1 MLDVKKSRL
10 KIEKAKLLS
19 IAGEKT
25 KIKFSHAGTVR
36 GNLDVKMPI
45 VVRQGHKQACV
56 SGADLSH
63 KSAGVKVA
71 VGLMVD
77 SRSWMQ
83 YPGLNHNGET
93 SAWHG

>member
-1 MLDVKKSRL
+1 MLDVKKSRP
-10 KIEKAKLLS
+10 KKVEKAKLLS

-56 SGADLSH
+56 SGVFQSQARWCQS
-63 KSAGVKVA
+63 SG
-71 VGLMVD
+71 
-77 SRSWMQ
+77 RSYGRFLEPDAIPWIK
-83 YPGLNHNGET
+83 P
-93 SAWHG
+93 

>member
-19 IAGEKT
+19 IAGKKT

-45 VVRQGHKQACV
+45 VVRQGHK
-56 SGADLSH
+56 
-63 KSAGVKVA
+63 
-71 VGLMVD
+71 
-77 SRSWMQ
+77 
-83 YPGLNHNGET
+83 
-93 SAWHG
+93 

>member
-19 IAGEKT
+19 IAGKKT

-36 GNLDVKMPI
+36 GNLDVKISI

-56 SGADLSH
+56 SGVSQ
-63 KSAGVKVA
+63 SQE
-71 VGLMVD
+71 
-77 SRSWMQ
+77 R
-83 YPGLNHNGET
+83 
-93 SAWHG
+93 

>member
-1 MLDVKKSRL
+1 MLDVKKSRP
-10 KIEKAKLLS
+10 KKVEKAKLLS

-56 SGADLSH
+56 SGVSQSQARWCQSSGRSYGRFLEPD
-63 KSAGVKVA
+63 AIPWVK
-71 VGLMVD
+71 
-77 SRSWMQ
+77 Q
-83 YPGLNHNGET
+83 
-93 SAWHG
+93 

>member
-19 IAGEKT
+19 IVGEKT

-36 GNLDVKMPI
+36 GNLDVKMSI

-56 SGADLSH
+56 SGVSQ
-63 KSAGVKVA
+63 SQE
-71 VGLMVD
+71 
-77 SRSWMQ
+77 R
-83 YPGLNHNGET
+83 
-93 SAWHG
+93 

>member
-1 MLDVKKSRL
+1 MDVKKSRL

-56 SGADLSH
+56 SGVISH
-63 KSAGVKVA
+63 KSADVKIA

-83 YPGLNHNGET
+83 YPGLNHN
-93 SAWHG
+93 

>member
-25 KIKFSHAGTVR
+25 KIKFSHAGSVR

-56 SGADLSH
+56 SGVSQ
-63 KSAGVKVA
+63 SQERWCQSS
-71 VGLMVD
+71 
-77 SRSWMQ
+77 SRSYGRFPELDAIPWVK
-83 YPGLNHNGET
+83 P
-93 SAWHG
+93 

>member
-1 MLDVKKSRL
+1 MLDVKKSRP

-45 VVRQGHKQACV
+45 AVRQGHKQACV
-56 SGADLSH
+56 SGVSQLQERWFQS
-63 KSAGVKVA
+63 S
-71 VGLMVD
+71 
-77 SRSWMQ
+77 SRSYGRFPEMDAIPWVK
-83 YPGLNHNGET
+83 P
-93 SAWHG
+93 